1 MPRSRIGSRR
11 GRQGNVMVEF
21 AIGAS
26 LLFMLMVGAGDF
38 ARAFYQAIAVAASAT
53 TGSFWGAQSVFTSA
67 QFHESQHL
75 AETDAYQHTGQT
87 TTATSTIYC
96 DCPGVNLAS
105 ATEVDCYTGT
115 CADYGAPRVFSKT
128 VVEQSFEL
136 FLPWPGVPD
145 SFTVNREVFVRV
157 Q

>member
-21 AIGAS
+21 ALGAS

-38 ARAFYQAIAVAASAT
+38 ARAFYQAIAVASSAT
-53 TGSFWGAQSVFTSA
+53 TGSFWGAQNVFTSV
-67 QFHESQHL
+67 QSDESEHL

-96 DCPGVNLAS
+96 DCPGG
-105 ATEVDCYTGT
+105 TEVDCYEGT
-115 CADYGAPRVFSKT
+115 CAGYGAPRVYSKT
-128 VVEQSFEL
+128 VVEQDFDL

>member
-11 GRQGNVMVEF
+11 GRQGNIMVEF

-26 LLFMLMVGAGDF
+26 LLFMLMVGVGDF
-38 ARAFYQAIAVAASAT
+38 ARAFYQSIAVAASAT
-53 TGSFWGAQSVFTSA
+53 TGSFWGAQNVFTSV
-67 QFHESQHL
+67 QTDESEDL
-75 AETDAYQHTGQT
+75 ARADAYQHTGQT
-87 TTATSTIYC
+87 TTAISTIYC
-96 DCPGVNLAS
+96 DCPGG
-105 ATEVDCYTGT
+105 TEVDCYTGS
-115 CADYGAPRVFSKT
+115 CADYGAPRVYSRT
-128 VVEQSFEL
+128 VVEQDFAL

>member
-1 MPRSRIGSRR
+1 
-11 GRQGNVMVEF
+11 MVEF
-21 AIGAS
+21 AIAAS

-38 ARAFYQAIAVAASAT
+38 ARVFYQAIAVAASAT
-53 TGSFWGAQSVFTSA
+53 TGSFWGAQNVFTSV
-67 QFHESQHL
+67 QSDESEYQ

-96 DCPGVNLAS
+96 DCPGVSGGS
-105 ATEVDCYTGT
+105 ATTVDCYTGT

-136 FLPWPGVPD
+136 FLPWPGVPN
-145 SFTVNREVFVRV
+145 SFPVNREVFVRV